1 MTAVAIERNESSSSV
16 MSLASLA
23 TDVPEPIERP
33 TLAKLSAG
41 ASFVPSPVTATTSP
55 CCCNSRTS
63 RCLSSGR
70 ARERIFSEPSAGEQL
85 FVARGFDST
94 AVTVGSYDSVTSFG
108 RLRSVPRPTS
118 SVGSVRLRFGSG
130 RVGPVRSGPGTR
142 TDVTFRTG
150 SERSAG
156 TPVPEFAGTVPV
168 TRYRDR
174 GTRGNPLTPFRPGT
188 RLTRGR
194 G

>member
-70 ARERIFSEPSAGEQL
+70 ARERIFSEPMRASNSSSLA
-85 FVARGFDST
+85 ASNST
-94 AVTVGSYDSVTSFG
+94 PVM
-108 RLRSVPRPTS
+108 RLRSVSSASFHSPIWRAISVAVAAVSPVTILTAMPADMHSATAAGTS
-118 SVGSVRLRFGSG
+118 S
-130 RVGPVRSGPGTR
+130 
-142 TDVTFRTG
+142 RTG
-150 SERSAG
+150 SAIAATAARRYGSSASSIREAFVG
-156 TPVPEFAGTVPV
+156 T
-168 TRYRDR
+168 
-174 GTRGNPLTPFRPGT
+174 
-188 RLTRGR
+188 
-194 G
+194 